1 MLPAYAYADTA
12 TRPGWNV
19 RRAPL
24 IPANTSSGDERRA
37 ARAVGS
43 PTARMMQGGEG
54 VRKMA
59 VNIAAPKLDYARFA
73 RQGDVMLG
81 AGVIIILMVMLIPMP
96 TFFLDIMLCFSISL
110 ALLILLTSMFMT
122 SPLEFS
128 IFPSLLLVTTLLRL
142 ALNVASTRLILLN
155 GDQGPSA
162 AGEVI
167 QSFAEFVVGGS
178 YVVGAVIFM
187 ILFILNKV
195 VITTGTTRIAEVA
208 ARFTLDAMPGK
219 QMAIEADLNAGLI
232 DEEEA
237 TARRNNLRREA
248 DFYGAM
254 DGAGKFVQGDVNAG
268 LFITFINL
276 IGGILI
282 GVIQKGMSWEQAL
295 TTFSL
300 LTIGDGLVSTIPSI
314 IISVA
319 AGMIVSRAAA
329 EAKMGEEFLAQLSY
343 NSRVLRMVAVVL
355 FIFGLVPGLPLL
367 PFWIFAAL
375 IFVVSRNM
383 ADKEKN
389 AEDATDKAAAGA
401 KPGSKG
407 GRGETASADTPEEVQ
422 NLLPLDTL
430 ELEVGYGLIPL
441 VDESQNGNL
450 LSRIRSIRRQFALDM
465 GVVLPALHLRDNL
478 QLRPGQ
484 YALLIKGNPVASAEI
499 LVDHFLAMDPGNV
512 TTKIE
517 GIETREPAFNLPAL
531 WIPESRCENAQVAG
545 YTVVDPSTVIA
556 THLTEVF
563 RRHLADFLG
572 RQEVQALLDTLA
584 KTSPKA
590 VEDLVPNTLP
600 LGSVQKVLQNLVR
613 ENVTIRDML
622 TIVETLDDYGAAVKN
637 PDVLTEYVRE
647 KLARSIVKPYMD
659 AEGTLAIVTLDPQ
672 ADRTIQESLRQTDG
686 GSYLSMN
693 PLSAQ
698 HLVNNINKAVENA
711 VMASGQPVVL
721 TSPVVRP
728 HVAQLVARFLPNV
741 PVISQA
747 EIPADVRLQAVGNV
761 GIE

>member
-12 TRPGWNV
+12 ARPGWNV

-24 IPANTSSGDERRA
+24 IPANTSSRD
-37 ARAVGS
+37 ARAVGR